1 MKLFNS
7 QIEVFYGEEDVK
19 AKADPQT
26 EYDEIHDSEEAT
38 EDQKN
43 HVKSVLG
50 FDPAELFKDE

>member
-19 AKADPQT
+19 AKAEPHT
-26 EYDEIHDSEEAT
+26 ESDELHDSEDPT

-43 HVKSVLG
+43 HVESVLG
-50 FDPAELFKDE
+50 LDLNELFKDE

>member
-7 QIEVFYGEEDVK
+7 TVEVFYGEEDVK

-26 EYDEIHDSEEAT
+26 EYDEIHDSEDPT

-43 HVKSVLG
+43 HVESVLG
-50 FDPAELFKDE
+50 LDLDELFKDE